1 MVLAQEAGSGGN
13 VYMDSMMRQG
23 AGLRYSARDR
33 DGGRWW
39 QMMDDGQWTMNKRAG
54 AGMGR

>member
-39 QMMDDGQWTMNKRAG
+39 TMDNGL
-54 AGMGR
+54 